1 MIKFFSLRFC
11 QKNADGI
18 SDQTAKKSYTH
29 YMVSLRR
36 GGRNCGKQSSYDGV
50 YGGVPR

>member
-1 MIKFFSLRFC
+1 MISFFSLRFS
-11 QKNADGI
+11 QKNVDGI

-36 GGRNCGKQSSYDGV
+36 DGRSCGKPSSYDGV
-50 YGGVPR
+50 YCGVPR